1 MIEEICSLGL
11 RDEIKEDLL
20 RIRDY
25 LIVIHKLLKEYQTL
39 LDSLKHIVQRR
50 LKEKP
55 EIIRQVFLVKEKNY
69 PVEIV
74 DDEFIRTILCF
85 RPIQIPQEIRKERNE
100 WCIILD
106 TEDEIL
112 SFSYSG
118 SNPFLFRFIVS
129 KNKESVII
137 DGVMTVWRE
146 AYNYVVDYF
155 DGFDESD
162 KIKGLLKLYYY
173 YDHVID
179 FLEETIIYMKDK
191 IAELQSFL
199 IMV

>member
-55 EIIRQVFLVKEKNY
+55 EIIRQVFLVREKNY

-112 SFSYSG
+112 SFRYSG
-118 SNPFLFRFIVS
+118 SNPFLFKFIVS
-129 KNKESVII
+129 ENKESVII

-146 AYNYVVDYF
+146 AYNYDVDYF
-155 DGFDESD
+155 DRFDESD

-173 YDHVID
+173 YDHIID

-191 IAELQSFL
+191 ITELQSFL

>member
-39 LDSLKHIVQRR
+39 LDSLKHIVERK
-50 LKEKP
+50 LSEKP
-55 EIIRQVFLVKEKNY
+55 QLMVQVFLVKEKNY

-112 SFSYSG
+112 SFRYSG
-118 SNPFLFRFIVS
+118 SNPFLFKFIVS
-129 KNKESVII
+129 ENKESVII

-146 AYNYVVDYF
+146 AYNYDVDYF
-155 DGFDESD
+155 DRFDESD

-173 YDHVID
+173 YDHIID

-191 IAELQSFL
+191 ITELQSFL